1 MGWPTRWWITLIN
14 SYGSRRRRR
23 STRCT
28 AASVGPCATCHCW
41 RIHFPLTVRR
51 RPHTPP
57 KDPKIPRTTR
67 TKHGKLHARMPT
79 PSPAFTPRVL
89 PSWSAQLLSGT
100 ARVARPRLPTRSPPS
115 AHFLRTLFS
124 QASAKAASASAPRLP
139 QAAHHSALAA
149 LRFHRSALARRFR
162 SLRFNS
168 DKPTPRHHDPT
179 PHLGSPDPAP
189 SLSQK
194 LKQLSR
200 EYGWAAL
207 GVYFALSALDFPV
220 CFIAVRLLG
229 TDRIGRYEAVV
240 KDAFW
245 NVVRLAFPNAG
256 TTSDEAEAASV
267 TEDATLREGSL
278 GADMAVQARSGG
290 DACTYLRCIYHV

>member
-1 MGWPTRWWITLIN
+1 MEAEAEAFAAPRL
-14 SYGSRRRRR
+14 
-23 STRCT
+23 
-28 AASVGPCATCHCW
+28 ASVRAPAATVGAFTL
-41 RIHFPLTVRR
+41 RSLSAAVLT
-51 RPHTPP
+51 RPSTLSTT
-57 KDPKIPRTTR
+57 RTTG
-67 TKHGKLHARMPT
+67 TKHGKLHVRMPP
-79 PSPAFTPRVL
+79 PSHAFTPRVL

-100 ARVARPRLPTRSPPS
+100 ARTAHVARPRLPTRSPPS
-115 AHFLRTLFS
+115 AHLLRTLFS
-124 QASAKAASASAPRLP
+124 QASTKAASASAPRASA
-139 QAAHHSALAA
+139 AAHHSALAA

-290 DACTYLRCIYHV
+290 DACTYPRCTYHIQPTS

>member
-1 MGWPTRWWITLIN
+1 MP
-14 SYGSRRRRR
+14 
-23 STRCT
+23 
-28 AASVGPCATCHCW
+28 PPP
-41 RIHFPLTVRR
+41 PLF
-51 RPHTPP
+51 
-57 KDPKIPRTTR
+57 KPR
-67 TKHGKLHARMPT
+67 A
-79 PSPAFTPRVL
+79 L

-100 ARVARPRLPTRSPPS
+100 ARAPHAARPRLPTRPPPS
-115 AHFLRTLFS
+115 TSTSTQLLRTLFS
-124 QASAKAASASAPRLP
+124 ATSSAAASSSTPAAKAAHR
-139 QAAHHSALAA
+139 SALAA

-168 DKPTPRHHDPT
+168 DKPPPRHHDPT

-207 GVYFALSALDFPV
+207 GVYLALSALDFPV
-220 CFIAVRLLG
+220 CFLAVRLLG

-245 NVVRLAFPNAG
+245 NVVRMAFPNAG
-256 TTSDEAEAASV
+256 TTSDEAEATVVAQ
-267 TEDATLREGSL
+267 DATLREGSL

-290 DACTYLRCIYHV
+290 DACTCLRCTHHTHTTC

>member
-1 MGWPTRWWITLIN
+1 MIMVITTIIN
-14 SYGSRRRRR
+14 SYGSRSRAEAEARAAPRL
-23 STRCT
+23 
-28 AASVGPCATCHCW
+28 ASVRAPSATAGGFTF
-41 RIHFPLTVRR
+41 RSLSAAVLTR
-51 RPHTPP
+51 RPR
-57 KDPKIPRTTR
+57 IPRTTR

-100 ARVARPRLPTRSPPS
+100 ARTTRVARPRLPTRSPPS

-124 QASAKAASASAPRLP
+124 QASTKAASASASRLP

-290 DACTYLRCIYHV
+290 DACTYLWCTYHV